1 MTHQEAIDKLLSMY
15 PTQAAL
21 AKSLGTTQQNVSNFK
36 RNGVLPRRY
45 WPLVSAEPSIN
56 ITEKP
61 KDSSVIDINELT
73 LSQARALYEQLKEV
87 FK

>member
-21 AKSLGTTQQNVSNFK
+21 ARSLGTTQQNVSNFK

-45 WPLVSAEPSIN
+45 WPLVDSTPTIDLTPKLKAPGVIN
-56 ITEKP
+56 IN
-61 KDSSVIDINELT
+61 DLT